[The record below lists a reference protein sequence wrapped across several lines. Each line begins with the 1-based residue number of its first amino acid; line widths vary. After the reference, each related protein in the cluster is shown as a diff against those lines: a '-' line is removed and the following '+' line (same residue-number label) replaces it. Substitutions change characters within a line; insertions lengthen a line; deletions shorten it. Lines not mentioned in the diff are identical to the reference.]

1 MSAREVRRGLGRFA
15 LLLGVY
21 IAGMVV
27 GELNTWAASIL
38 IGLPI
43 GALLAYLAANRDQSG
58 PLGKRRDAR

>member
-1 MSAREVRRGLGRFA
+1 MAANEVKTGLGRFA

-21 IAGMVV
+21 VAGMVV

-43 GALLAYLAANRDQSG
+43 GALLARMAASRDWFGSG
-58 PLGKRRDAR
+58 GQGAER